1 MRGLDIRQQKLFT
14 FVSPESRVPRNHP
27 LRPILILA
35 NKALK
40 SLSPVFQELYSTVGR
55 PSIPPEQL
63 LRSLLLQILHSIRS
77 ERLLIEQLE
86 HNLLF
91 RWFV

>member
-14 FVSPESRVPRNHP
+14 FVSPESRVSRDHS

-40 SLSPVFQELYSTVGR
+40 DFSPVFQELYSTVGR

-63 LRSLLLQILHSIRS
+63 LRSLLLRILHSIRS
-77 ERLLIEQLE
+77 ER
-86 HNLLF
+86 
-91 RWFV
+91 